1 MNAAM
6 SGGNRVVIAEDDNI
20 SQRILESFL
29 TKWGY
34 EVLVTSN
41 GSEAW
46 KILNS
51 DDAPRLAVL
60 DWMMPGLEG
69 IQVCRN
75 VRARIDRP
83 YVYIL
88 LLTAR
93 GLKQDLIEAMNAG
106 ADDYL
111 TKPFDAEELR
121 ARVHVGQRI
130 IQLQD
135 DLIAARDELR
145 FQATHD
151 ALTNLVNRG
160 VVLEVLLRETARQ
173 KREGGALAVM
183 LCDLD
188 HFKSVNDRYGHQAGD
203 AVLEEVARRL
213 ANTVRV
219 YDTVGRY
226 GGEEFLIVLP
236 ALDGVDALNLAERLR
251 HTLESHPIPIP
262 GGSLTVTVS
271 LGVAASS
278 AQFPFE
284 APTLLHAADTA
295 LYRAKE
301 NGRNRSEIATVMDY
315 AGVNSTGVG
324 QLTPVRTR

>member
-6 SGGNRVVIAEDDNI
+6 SSGNRVLIAEDDHI

-34 EVLVTSN
+34 EVCVASN
-41 GSEAW
+41 GNEAW
-46 KILNS
+46 NMLNS

-75 VRARIDRP
+75 VRARVDRP
-83 YVYIL
+83 YVYII

-188 HFKSVNDRYGHQAGD
+188 HFKDVNDRYGHQAGD

-284 APTLLHAADTA
+284 PSTLLHAADIA

-301 NGRNRSEIATVMDY
+301 NGRNRSEIATITDY
-315 AGVNSTGVG
+315 AGVNTWPAG

>member
-1 MNAAM
+1 
-6 SGGNRVVIAEDDNI
+6 
-20 SQRILESFL
+20 
-29 TKWGY
+29 
-34 EVLVTSN
+34 
-41 GSEAW
+41 
-46 KILNS
+46 
-51 DDAPRLAVL
+51 
-60 DWMMPGLEG
+60 
-69 IQVCRN
+69 
-75 VRARIDRP
+75 VRARVDRP

-251 HTLESHPIPIP
+251 HTLESNPITIP

-284 APTLLHAADTA
+284 PTTLLHAADIA

-301 NGRNRSEIATVMDY
+301 NGRNRSEIATVTDY
-315 AGVNSTGVG
+315 AGVNSPPAG

>member
-1 MNAAM
+1 LWGKTKRCRQLTQPA
-6 SGGNRVVIAEDDNI
+6 GGT
-20 SQRILESFL
+20 FL

-34 EVLVTSN
+34 QVQVVSN
-41 GSEAW
+41 GNDAW
-46 KILNS
+46 KIPNA
-51 DDAPRLAVL
+51 DDSPRLAVL

-69 IQVCRN
+69 IQVCRK
-75 VRARIDRP
+75 VRERIDRP

-160 VVLEVLLRETARQ
+160 VVLEAVLRETARQ

-188 HFKSVNDRYGHQAGD
+188 HFQQVNDRYGHQAGD

-213 ANTVRV
+213 AATVRV
-219 YDTVGRY
+219 YDTIGRY

-251 HTLESHPIPIP
+251 KTLESSPISVP
-262 GGSLTVTVS
+262 GGSLAVTIS

-278 AQFPFE
+278 PQFPFE
-284 APTLLHAADTA
+284 GTTLLRAADTA

-301 NGRNRSEIATVMDY
+301 NGRNRSEIATVTDY
-315 AGVNSTGVG
+315 AGVAPSSAG
-324 QLTPVRTR
+324 QLTLVRTR